1 MSTAG
6 PPREGMISINEA
18 ARRCR
23 VSRRTVVNWIDRG
36 ELTSEK
42 APNGH
47 NVWLDPD
54 AVAEHDRLRRAEGGH
69 RLGRPRADAKVD
81 PALALRLGDR
91 QTSSG
96 A

>member
-1 MSTAG
+1 
-6 PPREGMISINEA
+6 MISINEA

-36 ELTSEK
+36 DVSSTK

-54 AVAEHDRLRRAEGGH
+54 EVQRFDAARRAEGGH
-69 RLGRPRADAKVD
+69 RLGRPAAADKVD

-91 QTSSG
+91 QTRGG